1 MRDRVVTVTGGG
13 SGIGRAAVLLA
24 AERGARVVA
33 LDIDGESAEAVSEEA
48 RGRGAAEALGLTCDV
63 TQEREVEAA
72 MAEAERRLGPLY
84 GVFANAGTDI
94 GGLVHELELQTW
106 ERVLRTNLTGVFLT
120 CKHALRAMIATGTSG
135 SIVCT
140 SSPAAVVS
148 FSAGGVGAYAASKG
162 GVSALVR
169 CMSLDYARYGIRV
182 NAIMPGPTET
192 RLMWA
197 NVPEED
203 RDRMRGVINSEVPL
217 GRLARA
223 EEIAHAALWLLSDDA
238 SYVTG
243 SHLVCEG
250 GFLSKASISV

>member
-1 MRDRVVTVTGGG
+1 MRGRVVIVTGGG
-13 SGIGRAAVLLA
+13 SGIGRAAMLLA
-24 AERGARVVA
+24 AKMGARVAA
-33 LDIDGESAEAVSEEA
+33 LDIDGQSAEAVAEEA
-48 RGRGAAEALGLTCDV
+48 RRGGAAEALGLPCDV
-63 TQEREVEAA
+63 TRENDVEAA
-72 MAEAERRLGPLY
+72 IVDTERRLGPLY
-84 GVFANAGTDI
+84 GVFANAGADI
-94 GGLVHELELQTW
+94 GGLVHELPLETW

-120 CKHALRAMIATGTSG
+120 CKHALRAMISSGTSG

-192 RLMWA
+192 KLMWA

-203 RDRMRGVINSEVPL
+203 RDRMRGVIDSEVPL
-217 GRLARA
+217 GRLARP
-223 EEIAHAALWLLSDDA
+223 EEIAHAALWLLSDEA

-243 SHLVCEG
+243 SHLICEG